1 MAQLRMTI
9 NGVTASRAIDDAK
22 AAVVAE
28 LFYKDFVLP
37 NWPDGTPLPSTP
49 QEKLQAVVDGLALHM
64 RDLARGYRRR
74 ELEQEREQADKA
86 ELAGIDV

>member
-9 NGVTASRAIDDAK
+9 NGVSASRAIDDAK
-22 AAVVAE
+22 AAAISE
-28 LFYKDFVLP
+28 LFYKGFVVP
-37 NWPDGTPLPSTP
+37 NWPADKPLPATP

-74 ELEQEREQADKA
+74 EIEQEREQAEKD

>member
-22 AAVVAE
+22 AAVIAE

-37 NWPDGTPLPSTP
+37 NWPADKALPTTP
-49 QEKLQAVVDGLALHM
+49 QDKLQTVVDHLALHM
-64 RDLARGYRRR
+64 RDLARGFRRR
-74 ELEQEREQADKA
+74 ELEQEREQAEQE